1 VRQANPGLKIGEQ
14 VKLCSAIWSALTP
27 EEKAV
32 YEEAA
37 AADKL
42 RMQKELAEAGIKKL
56 PAVRYAYVL
65 EFTSHMSCN
74 ACRYTAVAA
83 QFTVSHSQHSHWS

>member
-1 VRQANPGLKIGEQ
+1 MFCEQQVRQANPGLKIGEQ

-37 AADKL
+37 AADKV
-42 RMQKELAEAGIKKL
+42 RMQKELAEAGLKKL
-56 PAVRYAYVL
+56 PAAR
-65 EFTSHMSCN
+65 
-74 ACRYTAVAA
+74 
-83 QFTVSHSQHSHWS
+83 

>member
-42 RMQKELAEAGIKKL
+42 RMQKELAEAGLKKL
-56 PAVRYAYVL
+56 PAARYAHIFL
-65 EFTSHMSCN
+65 HM
-74 ACRYTAVAA
+74 
-83 QFTVSHSQHSHWS
+83 QHSSSGTVIIRL